1 MLHPLPS
8 KRPHYSLSFILFLFP
23 CLFFLSF
30 PQSLSAEESGNQIL
44 SISSKVTG
52 EQAEIRLK
60 GLKPFVSSVY
70 SLPKPERVVVDIADA
85 KLADSFSQPSGFPFR
100 LVTSQVPGSNP
111 SITRFELFVPELVS
125 FTSSQDG
132 QETVLQIT
140 AKNIASGTVSPSA
153 MSTSSSPVKFTGI
166 KVSTTR
172 GKTVVHIAATQ
183 KVTDYSKE
191 AFSKSRNDPPR
202 LVIDLNQIEADT
214 DLLGSQNIN
223 TSVSKVVSA
232 QRGSGIR
239 VTLYSALDTLFP
251 FTLSETEKGL
261 EVTIDD
267 SGAKDQVSKIISQ
280 QRNIES
286 QLPEI
291 NPLESKLSPQAR
303 EQQMQD
309 AFNFSGYNKERITVE
324 FQKMDLHNV
333 FNFLRQVS
341 GVNIVVDESVQGSLT
356 LVLDDVPWDFALD
369 IILNLKELE
378 KEERFNTLVIY
389 PKGKGFTWPEEAAN
403 NLSFEADTTVIEK
416 EALVVQQQ
424 EKQSEGVVE
433 AKEIIAKGR
442 EAEKRQDIETA
453 VVLYERAL
461 EKWPDNVKL
470 ANKISSLYLVQL
482 RQNAKAMY
490 FAQRALAVDGKSQA
504 ALLHAGIASANMQD
518 TAQAEKY
525 FAQSVRSNKPLKEA
539 FLNYAAFKEQRKA
552 YREALSLLSRHD
564 QLYGKSLD
572 SMIAAAR
579 INDAMGQTAQAD
591 KLYRAI
597 LTSGFPVPPD
607 LAKFIQGRVTRKSTL

>member
-8 KRPHYSLSFILFLFP
+8 KRPHHSISFLLFLFP

-30 PQSLSAEESGNQIL
+30 SQSLSAEESGNQIL
-44 SISSKVTG
+44 SISSKVSG

-100 LVTSQVPGSNP
+100 LVSSQVPGSNP
-111 SITRFELFVPELVS
+111 SIIRFELFVPELVS

-140 AKNIASGTVSPSA
+140 AKNISSGTVQPPA
-153 MSTSSSPVKFTGI
+153 MDASSSSVKCTGI
-166 KVSTTR
+166 TFSTTK

-183 KVTDYSKE
+183 KITDYSKQT
-191 AFSKSRNDPPR
+191 FGKSKNDPPR
-202 LVIDLNQIEADT
+202 LVFDLNQIGAEAH
-214 DLLGSQNIN
+214 LLGPQNIN
-223 TSVSKVVSA
+223 TSVSKIVSA
-232 QRGSGIR
+232 QRGAGIR

-261 EVTIDD
+261 DVTIDD
-267 SGAKDQVSKIISQ
+267 SSAKDQVSKIISQ

-369 IILNLKELE
+369 IILNLKDLE

-389 PKGKGFTWPEEAAN
+389 PKGKGFAWPEEAAN

-416 EALVVQQQ
+416 ETLVIQQQ
-424 EKQSEGVVE
+424 EKQSEGIVE

-453 VVLYERAL
+453 VILYERAL

-490 FAQRALAVDGKSQA
+490 FAQRALAVDGKNQA

-525 FAQSVRSNKPLKEA
+525 FGQSVRSNKPLKEA
-539 FLNYAAFKEQRKA
+539 FLNYAAYKEQRKA

-572 SMIAAAR
+572 SMISAAR
-579 INDAMGQTAQAD
+579 ISDAMGQTVQAD

-607 LAKFIQGRVTRKSTL
+607 LAKFIQGRVARKSTL